1 MSAGDREVP
10 LAPVASSSPALGK
23 SNKKEKFNY
32 NKQLQQDF
40 GRLID
45 QLKLTDFQKEFMK
58 ARWLDQILWMEG
70 RAVTSRKWYRLLR
83 GVTIVG
89 GVLLPAFLTLNF
101 NQQLN
106 TQPPNTQPPN
116 TQPPNTQP
124 LNTQQTN
131 NQQGWFWV
139 TFCLS
144 QTVAVCAAMEQFYN
158 NGERWRNYRRS
169 AESLKTQGWQFFE
182 LSGPY
187 ATAKEH
193 KDAFSL
199 FVRNIE
205 EVIQRDVEVYA
216 TQAFQEKK
224 EDKPNPEKS

>member
-10 LAPVASSSPALGK
+10 LAPAASSSSALGR
-23 SNKKEKFNY
+23 SNKKEKFDY
-32 NKQLQQDF
+32 NKQLKQDF

-45 QLKLTDFQKEFMK
+45 KLTLTELQKEFMK

-70 RAVTSRKWYRLLR
+70 RAVTSRNWHRRLR
-83 GVTIVG
+83 FVTIVG
-89 GVLLPAFLTLNF
+89 GVTLPALLTLNLKSDIKE
-101 NQQLN
+101 N
-106 TQPPNTQPPN
+106 P
-116 TQPPNTQP
+116 
-124 LNTQQTN
+124 
-131 NQQGWFWV
+131 WFFWG
-139 TFCLS
+139 TFGVS
-144 QTVAVCAAMEQFYN
+144 QTVAICAAMEQFYN

-199 FVRNIE
+199 FVRNVE

-224 EDKPNPEKS
+224 EDKPNSEKS